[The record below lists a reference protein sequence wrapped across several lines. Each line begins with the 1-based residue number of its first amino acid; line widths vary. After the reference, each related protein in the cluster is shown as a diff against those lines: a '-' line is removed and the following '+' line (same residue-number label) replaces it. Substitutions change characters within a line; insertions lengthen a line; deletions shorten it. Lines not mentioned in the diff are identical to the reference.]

1 MTILHFK
8 VSLDNLG
15 PPGKRKPT
23 EDSDHL
29 SKFYEIKGA
38 GGQEL
43 KKKKKTRKKDTRR
56 RKKKQSE
63 SMNCLIGTRSMN
75 HVVA

>member
-29 SKFYEIKGA
+29 SKFYEIKGT

-43 KKKKKTRKKDTRR
+43 KKKNKKEGH
-56 RKKKQSE
+56 KKKKKKKE
-63 SMNCLIGTRSMN
+63 TK
-75 HVVA
+75 